1 MAFSMEASSLNGMVT
16 SNLWPELFTSSSVL
30 TESDFCEINTSAAE
44 SLKDQEKVFKLEFKN
59 VSTALSFL

>member
-16 SNLWPELFTSSSVL
+16 SNFCPKLFTSSNVL
-30 TESDFCEINTSAAE
+30 SESDFCEINTSAAE

-59 VSTALSFL
+59 ASTALFFL